1 MSLFFK
7 ECKLK
12 MNKIFNDTNI
22 WFHTGNMKEIILSQN
37 NTIKD
42 KKVYFQRE
50 AMIQEPVEIDEID
63 DFFNKNLL
71 RLLRTASICSILS
84 L

>member
-22 WFHTGNMKEIILSQN
+22 WFHTGNMKEIILN
-37 NTIKD
+37 
-42 KKVYFQRE
+42 
-50 AMIQEPVEIDEID
+50 
-63 DFFNKNLL
+63 
-71 RLLRTASICSILS
+71 
-84 L
+84 